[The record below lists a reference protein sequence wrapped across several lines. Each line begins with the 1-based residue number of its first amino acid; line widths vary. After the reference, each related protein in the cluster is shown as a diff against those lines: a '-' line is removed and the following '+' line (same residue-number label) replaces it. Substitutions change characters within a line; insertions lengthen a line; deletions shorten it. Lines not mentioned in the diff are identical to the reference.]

1 MKRIIAAVI
10 ALATTGCATDTFT
23 NRVSFTADDSAVL
36 VNSMYGESFGITSR
50 VNAKDAAALI
60 EARKAKEAAARAKP

>member
-1 MKRIIAAVI
+1 MKRILIAAI
-10 ALATTGCATDTFT
+10 AMTLAGCANDTFT

-36 VNSMYGESFGITSR
+36 MNSMYGESFGITSR

-60 EARKAKEAAARAKP
+60 EARKAREAAAKAKP